1 MKVLRGILRE
11 SLVYYER
18 LERDLTHRLGKL
30 PRGSV
35 KRRRLK
41 GRVYYY
47 LQQRQGVKVIHR
59 YLGSRE
65 PKELMTAIQ
74 QRRMLKQELT
84 KVRAALKLLPRR
96 KLAP

>member
-1 MKVLRGILRE
+1 MRVLRAILRD

-18 LERDLTHRLGKL
+18 LERDLLRRLGKL

-47 LQQRQGVKVIHR
+47 LQERRGSKVVHR
-59 YLGSRE
+59 YLGRSE
-65 PKELMTAIQ
+65 PKALMQDIRK
-74 QRRMLKQELT
+74 RRLLKQELA
-84 KVRAALKLLPRR
+84 KARAALKLLPRR
-96 KLAP
+96 KLAS

>member
-18 LERDLTHRLGKL
+18 LERDLLHRLGKL
-30 PRGSV
+30 PQGSV

-47 LQQRQGVKVIHR
+47 FQQRRGAKVVHR
-59 YLGSRE
+59 YLGRNEPRDLIQAVRE
-65 PKELMTAIQ
+65 
-74 QRRMLKQELT
+74 RRLLKQELA
-84 KVRAALKLLPRR
+84 KARAALKLLPRR
-96 KLAP
+96 KLAS